1 MSFCLN
7 NPSMNTYPAGVVAMF
22 RQAGNPRKTQT
33 MQEST
38 PMFNTLPHRR
48 QNGVSLIVVLL
59 LLVIV
64 SMLGLASMQIALM
77 GERGARNDRDM
88 QIAWQSAEAAL
99 VDAEIDLKGPNNTA
113 KSRTA
118 RIQSN
123 PQIPVSGCDKTQDWR
138 GFCAPESTVTSP
150 AATAKKPTWLTVDF
164 TDTGNNAPSVAL
176 GTFTGRS
183 YKNASD
189 SLGTGIQ
196 PALAPRYIME
206 DVSTADAANAGGGM
220 VTATYKSAATTGKS
234 AAERLYRVTAVG
246 FGPRSDTQA
255 VVQAIFRN

>member
-1 MSFCLN
+1 
-7 NPSMNTYPAGVVAMF
+7 
-22 RQAGNPRKTQT
+22 
-33 MQEST
+33 MQESAFMSKI
-38 PMFNTLPHRR
+38 PLYF

-59 LLVIV
+59 LLVVV
-64 SMLGLASMQIALM
+64 SMLGLASMQIALV

-99 VDAEIDLKGPNNTA
+99 VDAEIDLKGPNSA
-113 KSRTA
+113 AQSRTGKILTA
-118 RIQSN
+118 
-123 PQIPVSGCDKTQDWR
+123 PHIPVSGCDKTQDWR
-138 GFCAPESTVTSP
+138 GFCAPESTVTSS
-150 AATAKKPTWLTVDF
+150 AGGTVTAAKKPTWLTVDF
-164 TDTGNNAPSVAL
+164 TDTSTNAPSVAL

-183 YKNASD
+183 YKNAGN

-196 PALAPRYIME
+196 PALAPRYIVE
-206 DVSTADAANAGGGM
+206 DVSAADGANAGGGM